1 MAKRDLGFTPEFS
14 AGWKMAQRWPILF
27 LIPFGI
33 TAWVTFAYLAYVLKR
48 WYLYLFAVL
57 YTSPAVVGLVFS
69 YVNFG
74 NENVNAFTSDAIFNA
89 VLVGWLF
96 SMVHTGFLWK
106 DYMYDRMAK
115 KRARNA
121 EEEQLKAD
129 GEKELWQ

>member
-74 NENVNAFTSDAIFNA
+74 KENVNTFVSDAVFNA

-121 EEEQLKAD
+121 EEEKLQAES
-129 GEKELWQ
+129 GEDLWQ